1 MNVNTDSETIFQLET
16 VGQLVAW
23 KAGSHLAIV
32 LKTNIESLSMI
43 GFNFVGGEFVVD
55 HKLPVVRIQSE
66 V

>member
-1 MNVNTDSETIFQLET
+1 MNIFFQLET

-43 GFNFVGGEFVVD
+43 GLNFVGGEFVID

>member
-1 MNVNTDSETIFQLET
+1 MLTVCVELFFQLET
-16 VGQLVAW
+16 IGQLVAW

-32 LKTNIESLSMI
+32 LKTNIESFSMI
-43 GFNFVGGEFVVD
+43 GFNFVGGEFVIN